1 MGFMASWRDKFSVER
16 FEGKNLDERM
26 TRRQKMIESRARRF
40 LFVIIASLSLGAF
53 GASSCDKGTA
63 PQKTDAQTDKERLIE
78 SRKEQQEKRGE
89 LRDAVKSGASEEKSR
104 NGKAKLRK
112 DRKQSSRT
120 KKRSVKRSSGEH
132 RRIKAKPS
140 PVANLPRKPNK

>member
-1 MGFMASWRDKFSVER
+1 MGFMASWRDKFSVEH

-89 LRDAVKSGASEEKSR
+89 LRDAVKWGGSEEERGQGTSQV
-104 NGKAKLRK
+104 RK
-112 DRKQSSRT
+112 DEK
-120 KKRSVKRSSGEH
+120 
-132 RRIKAKPS
+132 
-140 PVANLPRKPNK
+140 